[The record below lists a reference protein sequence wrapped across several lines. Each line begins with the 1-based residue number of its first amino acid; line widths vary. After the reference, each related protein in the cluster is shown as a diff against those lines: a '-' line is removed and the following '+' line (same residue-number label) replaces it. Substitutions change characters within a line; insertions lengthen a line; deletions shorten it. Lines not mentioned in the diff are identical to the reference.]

1 MIVKLI
7 GKLELINK
15 DSIHIEV
22 SGIVYKIFMSSKD
35 LNVLD
40 PEIKNLEIEINEI
53 FRDDVR
59 YLFGFLHLNSK
70 IMFENLIKVHGV
82 GGKMA
87 LNVLSLL
94 EISEMI
100 EAVKNNNFISFTKV
114 SGIGNKLGQRLI
126 FSAKLL
132 RGFLLSAIAL
142 ATSNAVISPS
152 PVGKKS
158 LATRWPDDSPPK
170 LEFFFFINSA
180 TFLSPTSESETEILC
195 LRKLASNPELL

>member
-94 EISEMI
+94 EVSEMI

-126 FSAKLL
+126 NELKDKIDIVLDNSNLNLINKNYNSEKLNDLKSCLINLGFQAKLSDEISRNVIEKEGNVKL
-132 RGFLLSAIAL
+132 EQLIPIAL
-142 ATSNAVISPS
+142 KNIRNH
-152 PVGKKS
+152 K
-158 LATRWPDDSPPK
+158 
-170 LEFFFFINSA
+170 
-180 TFLSPTSESETEILC
+180 
-195 LRKLASNPELL
+195 